1 MCCLLEELSK
11 YKQIRKCNVA
21 SFEKEKNQ
29 LRKCDVASC
38 KKMQLRKCNF
48 GSCIFSH
55 SPLHLFWCR
64 CIFVCIFLFFF
75 VKKIQKLIK
84 VAKKMQRRKCN
95 VASCKKM
102 QRRKCNVGS
111 CIFFAFSVPDELF
124 MYRIFV
130 SLHPFAF
137 HYTPPPNPSSR
148 PCPSP
153 QLHLTL
159 SAFHACSLLFTPLS
173 PSTLS
178 SEQEWRCWVEAE
190 MNM

>member
-1 MCCLLEELSK
+1 MRRRKLQK
-11 YKQIRKCNVA
+11 KCNSENATLEVA
-21 SFEKEKNQ
+21 FFRI
-29 LRKCDVASC
+29 L
-38 KKMQLRKCNF
+38 
-48 GSCIFSH
+48 
-55 SPLHLFWCR
+55 R
-64 CIFVCIFLFFF
+64 CICFGAVAFLFAFFSFFF

-84 VAKKMQRRKCN
+84 VAKKN
-95 VASCKKM
+95 ATEKM
-102 QRRKCNVGS
+102 QRRKLQKKCNGENATLEVA
-111 CIFFAFSVPDELF
+111 FFLHFPFRMNCLC

-130 SLHPFAF
+130 SLHPLAF

>member
-1 MCCLLEELSK
+1 MSQVSK
-11 YKQIRKCNVA
+11 RKKSAKKMRRRKLQKKCNSEDATLEVA
-21 SFEKEKNQ
+21 FFRI
-29 LRKCDVASC
+29 L
-38 KKMQLRKCNF
+38 
-48 GSCIFSH
+48 
-55 SPLHLFWCR
+55 R
-64 CIFVCIFLFFF
+64 CICFGAVAFLFAFFSFFF

-84 VAKKMQRRKCN
+84 VAKKKQRRKCN
-95 VASCKKM
+95 VASCKKNATEKM
-102 QRRKCNVGS
+102 QRWKLHFF
-111 CIFFAFSVPDELF
+111 CIFRSGWTVYVCIVFLF
-124 MYRIFV
+124 L
-130 SLHPFAF
+130 SPFAF

>member
-1 MCCLLEELSK
+1 
-11 YKQIRKCNVA
+11 
-21 SFEKEKNQ
+21 
-29 LRKCDVASC
+29 
-38 KKMQLRKCNF
+38 MQLRKCNF

-64 CIFVCIFLFFF
+64 CIFVCIFSFFF
-75 VKKIQKLIK
+75 RKKNTK
-84 VAKKMQRRKCN
+84 VDQSCKKNATEKMQRRKLQ
-95 VASCKKM
+95 K
-102 QRRKCNVGS
+102 KCNGENATLEVA
-111 CIFFAFSVPDELF
+111 FFLHFPFRMNCLC

-178 SEQEWRCWVEAE
+178 SEQE
-190 MNM
+190 

>member
-1 MCCLLEELSK
+1 MQCRKFRKGKKSAKKMRRRKLQK
-11 YKQIRKCNVA
+11 KCNSENATLEVA
-21 SFEKEKNQ
+21 FFRI
-29 LRKCDVASC
+29 LRFICFGAVA
-38 KKMQLRKCNF
+38 F
-48 GSCIFSH
+48 
-55 SPLHLFWCR
+55 LFA
-64 CIFVCIFLFFF
+64 FFTFFF
-75 VKKIQKLIK
+75 VKQIQKLIK
-84 VAKKMQRRKCN
+84 VAKKS
-95 VASCKKM
+95 AEKM
-102 QRRKCNVGS
+102 QRRKLEVA
-111 CIFFAFSVPDELF
+111 FFLHFPFRMNCLC

-178 SEQEWRCWVEAE
+178 SEQECRC
-190 MNM
+190 

>member
-1 MCCLLEELSK
+1 MKTYHSSHKSIQINSK
-11 YKQIRKCNVA
+11 VKNAKTKKPQKPTSQNNVKYIP
-21 SFEKEKNQ
+21 SI
-29 LRKCDVASC
+29 
-38 KKMQLRKCNF
+38 
-48 GSCIFSH
+48 CIA
-55 SPLHLFWCR
+55 LNLFH
-64 CIFVCIFLFFF
+64 
-75 VKKIQKLIK
+75 
-84 VAKKMQRRKCN
+84 
-95 VASCKKM
+95 
-102 QRRKCNVGS
+102 
-111 CIFFAFSVPDELF
+111 IFFLQKSFAKMTLLQNIYFYLRSHREKFCFSFMVFTFCSKGLKGHNGENATLEVAFFLHFPFRMNCLC

-178 SEQEWRCWVEAE
+178 SEQE
-190 MNM
+190 

>member
-1 MCCLLEELSK
+1 MRRRKLQK
-11 YKQIRKCNVA
+11 KCNSENATLEVA
-21 SFEKEKNQ
+21 SFRILRCICFGAVAFLFAFFSFFFRKKNTKVDQ
-29 LRKCDVASC
+29 SC
-38 KKMQLRKCNF
+38 KKKCN
-48 GSCIFSH
+48 GENATS
-55 SPLHLFWCR
+55 
-64 CIFVCIFLFFF
+64 
-75 VKKIQKLIK
+75 Q
-84 VAKKMQRRKCN
+84 VA
-95 VASCKKM
+95 KKM

>member
-1 MCCLLEELSK
+1 MRRRKLQK
-11 YKQIRKCNVA
+11 KCNSENATLEVA
-21 SFEKEKNQ
+21 FFRI
-29 LRKCDVASC
+29 L
-38 KKMQLRKCNF
+38 
-48 GSCIFSH
+48 
-55 SPLHLFWCR
+55 R
-64 CIFVCIFLFFF
+64 CICFGAVAFLFAFFSFFF

-95 VASCKKM
+95 VASCKKNATEKM
-102 QRRKCNVGS
+102 QRWKLH
-111 CIFFAFSVPDELF
+111 FFAFSVPDELF

>member
-1 MCCLLEELSK
+1 MQCRKFRKGKKTAKKMRRRKLQK
-11 YKQIRKCNVA
+11 KCNSENA
-21 SFEKEKNQ
+21 TLEIAFF
-29 LRKCDVASC
+29 LHF
-38 KKMQLRKCNF
+38 L
-48 GSCIFSH
+48 
-55 SPLHLFWCR
+55 LHLFWCR
-64 CIFVCIFLFFF
+64 SMFFCIFSFFF
-75 VKKIQKLIK
+75 VKQYTSWSKLQKN
-84 VAKKMQRRKCN
+84 AAEKMQRRKLE
-95 VASCKKM
+95 VA
-102 QRRKCNVGS
+102 
-111 CIFFAFSVPDELF
+111 FFLHFPFRMNCLC

-190 MNM
+190 MDM

>member
-21 SFEKEKNQ
+21 SFEKEKHK

-38 KKMQLRKCNF
+38 KKNATRIL
-48 GSCIFSH
+48 
-55 SPLHLFWCR
+55 R
-64 CIFVCIFLFFF
+64 CICFGAVAFLFAFF
-75 VKKIQKLIK
+75 TFFFRKNNAK
-84 VAKKMQRRKCN
+84 VDQNCKKMQRRKCN
-95 VASCKKM
+95 VASWKLH
-102 QRRKCNVGS
+102 
-111 CIFFAFSVPDELF
+111 FFLHFPFRMNCLC

-178 SEQEWRCWVEAE
+178 SEQE
-190 MNM
+190 

>member
-21 SFEKEKNQ
+21 SFEKEKKSAKKMRR
-29 LRKCDVASC
+29 RKLQKKNATQ
-38 KKMQLRKCNF
+38 KMQLWK
-48 GSCIFSH
+48 
-55 SPLHLFWCR
+55 LHFFRILR
-64 CIFVCIFLFFF
+64 CICFGAVAFLFAFFTFFF
-75 VKKIQKLIK
+75 VKKNTK
-84 VAKKMQRRKCN
+84 VDQNCKKNAAEKMQRRKLE
-95 VASCKKM
+95 VA
-102 QRRKCNVGS
+102 
-111 CIFFAFSVPDELF
+111 FFLHFPFRMNCLC

-178 SEQEWRCWVEAE
+178 SEQECRCWVEAE